1 MGHLNKGH
9 FDAPKRCPLFRG
21 FAVYTAHCR
30 VVYVR
35 VLGSNVKVVAF
46 GKAVLGMVGALE
58 SILGGHIVSGV
69 ASVPVGSVRDFNNGR
84 KVRYVVFTV

>member
-1 MGHLNKGH
+1 M
-9 FDAPKRCPLFRG
+9 
-21 FAVYTAHCR
+21 
-30 VVYVR
+30 
-35 VLGSNVKVVAF
+35 KVVAF